1 GAALTALAL
10 GKAAVIVGAEVL
22 LLSTSFL
29 SILVIASTPDL
40 YDVIGI
46 YFMSLSVA
54 DLLTSLLIVPLSI
67 YSTLNPDW
75 RFMGD
80 NSMLCK
86 CVAYIQVALFCSTV
100 YTFAWICI
108 DRYSAM
114 MKPARYQDQSLTRCK
129 CWILF
134 SWITSIL
141 TCAPIVF
148 AQMQVEYEQDLE
160 LCILNWSATSAY
172 SSTLLVLVFVPTL
185 VTVFNTG
192 YKVIRAMRNPHEL
205 DDSQRAIIETD
216 PNFVLTIFV
225 MVAFVLS
232 WLPLLALKIF
242 SAFSP
247 PPTEAT
253 EEISLVS
260 FIFIW
265 LAIAGP
271 SSKFLCYMFCNP
283 IFRRSF
289 LRCLSCFCWSSSSSS
304 RHRNSPTR
312 SEYANMSSSSY
323 L

>member
-1 GAALTALAL
+1 ISGAALTALAL
-10 GKAAVIVGAEVL
+10 GKAAVIVGVEVL
-22 LLSTSFL
+22 LFSTSFI
-29 SILVIASTPDL
+29 SIVVIASTPDL
-40 YDVIGI
+40 YDVIGC

-54 DLLTSLLIVPLSI
+54 DLLTSVLIVPLSI
-67 YSTLNPDW
+67 YSTLTPEW
-75 RFMGD
+75 KFMGD
-80 NSMLCK
+80 NSLLCK
-86 CVAYIQVALFCSTV
+86 LSAYTQIALFCSTV

-134 SWITSIL
+134 SWITSLL

-148 AQMQVEYEQDLE
+148 AQMQVQFQSELE
-160 LCILNWSATSAY
+160 LCVLNWSATSAY
-172 SSTLLVLVFVPTL
+172 SSTLLILVFVPTL

-205 DDSQRAIIETD
+205 DDSQRVIIETD

-232 WLPLLALKIF
+232 WLPLLSLKIF
-242 SAFSP
+242 SAFVP
-247 PPTEAT
+247 PPEAS
-253 EEISLVS
+253 EELSLVS
-260 FIFIW
+260 FIFTW

-289 LRCLSCFCWSSSSSS
+289 LSVLSCCFSSSS
-304 RHRNSPTR
+304 RGRSSPTR
-312 SEYANMSSSSY
+312 SEYANMSTSSY